1 MQTLLGMAI
10 RASVMY
16 VVALFLARLSGKRS
30 LGKISPLDFVIV
42 TVIGDLFD
50 NIFWGTVPMAVGLTG
65 FVTLFLL
72 HIFTS
77 YLGWKFPA
85 LERVIS
91 SSPTRVIQNGKWQT
105 HGLDAERTSKEEV
118 LSELRC
124 QQNDEI
130 EDIKAAQWE
139 PSGQLSIIKYAEAQ
153 PAKKRD
159 LR

>member
-72 HIFTS
+72 HIFAS
-77 YLGWKFPA
+77 YLGWKFLA

-91 SSPTRVIQNGKWQT
+91 SSPTRVIQNGKWQPN
-105 HGLDAERTSKEEV
+105 GLDAERTSKDEV

-124 QQNDEI
+124 HQDDDI
-130 EDIKAAQWE
+130 ADIKAAQWE

-153 PAKKRD
+153 PAEKRD